1 MWYKCQQHWYQHG
14 HKYSQSKSSETSPYN
29 NILELELYR
38 SNHIPLSTGL
48 FFVFLSFYAFFWN
61 IRGSILDILMQLIA
75 DYKNYGCIYSFY
87 YKQSEGKGHP
97 LAKASVDV

>member
-1 MWYKCQQHWYQHG
+1 
-14 HKYSQSKSSETSPYN
+14 
-29 NILELELYR
+29 
-38 SNHIPLSTGL
+38 
-48 FFVFLSFYAFFWN
+48 
-61 IRGSILDILMQLIA
+61 MQLIA